1 MPTSSALLIK
11 ELGDHD
17 RDRKKTK
24 NVKHTGDL
32 TLE

>member
-11 ELGDHD
+11 ELGD
-17 RDRKKTK
+17 RYRKKTK
-24 NVKHTGDL
+24 NVKHIGDL